1 MKTKWPK
8 SLMEQAKNCT
18 DLEEPFIN
26 FNATKEQNLLDPQ
39 QFIAM
44 AKNGTQL
51 FLPVSVSHFLKTYFF
66 ITDFFRKYTDSRLGK
81 TLYFQLDS

>member
-1 MKTKWPK
+1 MKMKWPK
-8 SLMEQAKNCT
+8 LLMEPAKNCT

-51 FLPVSVSHFLKTYFF
+51 SLPVLVSHFLRT
-66 ITDFFRKYTDSRLGK
+66 
-81 TLYFQLDS
+81 